1 MKNIV
6 IAAGYATRLYPLTQ
20 NFPKPLLKV
29 GNRTILDR
37 MLDDL
42 DNIQDIDSH
51 IIVSNHKFASIFQ
64 EWAKKRME
72 EGENRKPITIIDDGT
87 STNDTRLGAVRDLLL
102 AIDTIENAQDSTT
115 NGQSSMVNGQWSTV
129 NGQYSMDNGQRSM
142 VNIQWSTVNGQ
153 RSTVNIQWP
162 DDIMVVAA
170 DNILDFSFQGFVDY
184 FKQKES
190 SVIMCHHEPEL
201 RKLQRTGVIAV
212 DEQMKVLEMQ
222 EKPEKPVSNWAVP
235 PFYIYKK
242 EDLPLIRDC
251 MNHGC
256 GFDAPGNL
264 AHYLVDVTTIHAW
277 PMSGSRYDIGSLDSY
292 EEAQRIFADK

>member
-20 NFPKPLLKV
+20 NYPKPLLKI
-29 GNRTILDR
+29 GKRTILDR

-51 IIVSNHKFASIFQ
+51 IIVSNHKFAPIFQ

-72 EGENRKPITIIDDGT
+72 EGEHRKTITIIDDGT
-87 STNDTRLGAVRDLLL
+87 STNETRLGAVRDLLL
-102 AIDTIENAQDSTT
+102 AINTIENTQQPMVNAQC
-115 NGQSSMVNGQWSTV
+115 SMVN
-129 NGQYSMDNGQRSM
+129 NK
-142 VNIQWSTVNGQ
+142 
-153 RSTVNIQWP
+153 WP

-170 DNILDFSFQGFVDY
+170 DNILNFSFQGFVDF
-184 FKQKES
+184 FKAKNS

-201 RKLQRTGVIAV
+201 KKLQRTGVIAV
-212 DEQMKVLEMQ
+212 DENMKVLEMQ

-277 PMSGSRYDIGSLDSY
+277 QMPGTRYDIGSLDSY
-292 EEAQRIFADK
+292 QEAQEIFTDK